1 MKALVEPGH
10 MTLSGLIDRMSCSPA
25 RIMGLDTGTLRPG
38 APADIVLY
46 TPDESWTVD
55 PARFYSRSRNTPLV
69 GWVLPGRI
77 RRTIV
82 SGETRFEAEGDA

>member
-1 MKALVEPGH
+1 MVEYLKNLAQLFGDGFSERGV
-10 MTLSGLIDRMSCSPA
+10 LKK
-25 RIMGLDTGTLRPG
+25 G

-46 TPDESWTVD
+46 APEESWTVD
-55 PARFYSRSRNTPLV
+55 PARFQSRSRNTPLV